1 MRAQRKLRPVYIFVK
16 RDVVPQ
22 GYLFRCAPLQ
32 DAASYAEG
40 ASVADRVGR
49 GPRAP
54 PGATCIL
61 RRDIWVPPYEYMGR
75 TESSAPTKQNKNHA
89 KRDVEDGVPYE
100 EVYGDTAVRC
110 GRNQLGGGA

>member
-1 MRAQRKLRPVYIFVK
+1 MRAQRKLRPVCIFVK

-61 RRDIWVPPYEYMGR
+61 RRDTWVPPYEDMGR
-75 TESSAPTKQNKNHA
+75 TESSAPTMGGKECA
-89 KRDVEDGVPYE
+89 KWEVEDGVLYE
-100 EVYGDTAVRC
+100 EEYGDTAVRC

>member
-1 MRAQRKLRPVYIFVK
+1 MSKKSERTFFDKLRAQRKLRPVCIFVK

-61 RRDIWVPPYEYMGR
+61 RRDTWVPPYEYMGR
-75 TESSAPTKQNKNHA
+75 TESASGTNWAEGH
-89 KRDVEDGVPYE
+89 RME
-100 EVYGDTAVRC
+100 
-110 GRNQLGGGA
+110 

>member
-1 MRAQRKLRPVYIFVK
+1 MRAQRKLRPVCIFVK

-22 GYLFRCAPLQ
+22 GYLFHCAPLQ

-49 GPRAP
+49 GPRAS
-54 PGATCIL
+54 PGSTCIL
-61 RRDIWVPPYEYMGR
+61 RRDTWVPPYEYMGR
-75 TESSAPTKQNKNHA
+75 TESSAPAKQNKNHA

>member
-1 MRAQRKLRPVYIFVK
+1 M
-16 RDVVPQ
+16 D
-22 GYLFRCAPLQ
+22 
-32 DAASYAEG
+32 SH
-40 ASVADRVGR
+40 ASVR
-49 GPRAP
+49 
-54 PGATCIL
+54 
-61 RRDIWVPPYEYMGR
+61 GR

>member
-1 MRAQRKLRPVYIFVK
+1 MRAQRKLRPVCIFVK

-49 GPRAP
+49 D
-54 PGATCIL
+54 T
-61 RRDIWVPPYEYMGR
+61 WVPPYEYMGR

-89 KRDVEDGVPYE
+89 KRDVGDGVP
-100 EVYGDTAVRC
+100 
-110 GRNQLGGGA
+110 